1 MRTVTLEFLRH
12 GTPHGHLLS
21 PLARYMALCG
31 NHEPADVS
39 VPFDHSE
46 LVARLRALL
55 YKDSDES
62 RELQLAETARA
73 MSNVLGAVPG
83 LVAEL
88 ADSGG
93 AEEPGPTHLRI
104 IFNANELALLPFE
117 LANAANAFPGAGQ
130 PLALQPQVP
139 MCITREVRRPA
150 GASLEWPRTPRVLFA
165 ASSAGG
171 DIPFV
176 IQKLRLEA
184 AIEPWLFH
192 YQDGDDAEKQKR
204 IGEHLTILENVTV
217 QGLLD
222 ACASGSYTHVHLL
235 AHGVPINKDTGRR
248 YGIALHSDIQNL
260 PDIVD
265 GARLATLLRPN
276 RKGKIQNLV
285 RPTVVTLAVCNA
297 ASTVA
302 DKANAGQAIGAGASI
317 AHALHEC
324 GIPLVVASQFP
335 LSFEGANTMVDVM
348 YEGLLSGAD
357 PRLLLIDLRRQ
368 LRVRVHQNHDW
379 ASVVAYASFPAN
391 LDRQLAQ
398 VRFAR
403 ASRSIEAALN
413 HADRATMSMSKL
425 LSKRKSTTDPTPTGT
440 TQDREALLTKAREKL
455 RQATDRMQSVLDSPF
470 ASKALVH
477 GLLASAHKRKSEM
490 FWRAATRPEYKDE
503 AVTAL
508 ERSRWHYRKS
518 FDADR
523 AEIWATVQA
532 QVLAAAL
539 DGPDVLKPD
548 ETNLARLLS
557 LADAHAEDKARRAWA
572 HGNLLELRLLQVL
585 IPAANP
591 GMVQKWEDNADELV
605 RAVGAEAAEVHSTRR
620 QLSRW
625 VEFFPGIRG
634 EVATRKGQV
643 LESSWQEASALAG
656 EMFARL
662 PEPPAFS

>member
-1 MRTVTLEFLRH
+1 
-12 GTPHGHLLS
+12 
-21 PLARYMALCG
+21 MALCG
-31 NHEPADVS
+31 SHEPADVS

-46 LVARLRALL
+46 LLTRLRALL
-55 YKDSDES
+55 YKDSDQS

-73 MSNVLGAVPG
+73 MSSVLGAVPG

-88 ADSGG
+88 ADPGG
-93 AEEPGPTHLRI
+93 ADDSGPTHLRI

-139 MCITREVRRPA
+139 ICITREVRRPA
-150 GASLEWPRTPRVLFA
+150 GGPVEWPRTPRVLFA

-171 DIPFV
+171 DIPFTA
-176 IQKLRLEA
+176 QRLKLEA

-192 YQDGDDAEKQKR
+192 YQDGDDTDKQKR
-204 IGEHLTILENVTV
+204 VSEHLTILENVTV

-222 ACASGSYTHVHLL
+222 ECASGSYTHVHLL
-235 AHGVPINKDTGRR
+235 AHGVPVSTESGRR
-248 YGIALHSDIQNL
+248 YGIALHSEVNGQ

-265 GARLATLLRPN
+265 GARLATLLRPS
-276 RKGKIQNLV
+276 RKGKIENLV
-285 RPTVVTLAVCNA
+285 RPTVVTLAVCNSGGTA
-297 ASTVA
+297 G
-302 DKANAGQAIGAGASI
+302 DGMNAGQAIGVGASI

-335 LSFEGANTMVDVM
+335 LSFEGANTMVDVL
-348 YEGLLSGAD
+348 YSGLLSGAD

-379 ASVVAYASFPAN
+379 ASVVAYAAFPSN
-391 LDRQLAQ
+391 LDRQLAE
-398 VRFAR
+398 VRVKR

-413 HADRATMSMSKL
+413 HADRATLAMSAL
-425 LSKRKSTTDPTPTGT
+425 LSKGKSETHSDLGGPPR
-440 TQDREALLTKAREKL
+440 DRQPMIDGVRRKL

-470 ASKALVH
+470 ASKSLVF
-477 GLLASAHKRKSEM
+477 GLLASAHKRKAEM
-490 FWRAATRPEYKDE
+490 FWRAATEPADKDE
-503 AVTAL
+503 SLTAL
-508 ERSRWHYRKS
+508 GQSRWYYRKA

-523 AEIWATVQA
+523 AETWATIQE

-539 DGPDVLKPD
+539 DGSCCLKSD
-548 ETNLARLLS
+548 ELNLARLLS
-557 LADAHAEDKARRAWA
+557 IADSRAEDKARRAWA

-585 IPAANP
+585 NVDVGPLPQA
-591 GMVQKWEDNADELV
+591 WEESVDELV
-605 RAVGAEAAEVHSTRR
+605 RAVGADAGEVHSTRR

-625 VEFFPGIRG
+625 VEFFPAIRAHAAGKREQGVDG
-634 EVATRKGQV
+634 EKWGQ
-643 LESSWQEASALAG
+643 ASRLAG
-656 EMFARL
+656 AMFARL